1 MTKLPVLIVDD
12 ERICRSGILRLL
24 AADPEIEIA
33 GECAN
38 GLDAVAAIRARRP
51 RLVFLDIQMPEM
63 DGFEVLR
70 ALAPDE
76 TPAVIF
82 VTAYDQYA
90 IQAFEVNALDYLLK
104 PFSDERFV
112 RALARAK
119 TAPRQGLAALLEGA
133 KRPMRFVVRSGGRA
147 RFIDVVDVDWIES
160 AENYVC
166 LHSGA
171 ESGLLRETMNSLE
184 ARLQDAQ
191 FVRIH
196 RTLLVNAGHIRE
208 ISALG
213 SGEYEVLV
221 GEKLLKS
228 SRRYQRAVTNLIR
241 K

>member
-24 AADPEIEIA
+24 TADPEIEIA

-38 GLDAVAAIRARRP
+38 GLDAVAAIRAQRP
-51 RLVFLDIQMPEM
+51 GLVFLDIQMPEM

-70 ALAPDE
+70 ALAPEE

-104 PFSDERFV
+104 PFSDERFA

-119 TAPRQGLAALLEGA
+119 TSPRQSLGGLLEGGPQ
-133 KRPMRFVVRSGGRA
+133 PMRFVVRSGGRA
-147 RFIDVVDVDWIES
+147 RFIDVTDVDWIES

-166 LHSGA
+166 LHAGA

-184 ARLQDAQ
+184 MRLQQ

-196 RTLLVNAGHIRE
+196 RTLLVNARHIRE

-228 SRRYQRAVTNLIR
+228 SRRYQRAVTNLMR
-241 K
+241 R

>member
-1 MTKLPVLIVDD
+1 MTKLTVLIVDD

-24 AADPEIEIA
+24 ATDPEIEIA

-38 GLDAVAAIRARRP
+38 GLDAVAAIRGQRP
-51 RLVFLDIQMPEM
+51 GLVLLDIQMPEM

-70 ALAPDE
+70 ALAPE
-76 TPAVIF
+76 EIPAVIF

-90 IQAFEVNALDYLLK
+90 IRAFEVNALDYLLK
-104 PFSDERFV
+104 PFSDERFA

-119 TAPRQGLAALLEGA
+119 AAPRQSLAGLLEGGP
-133 KRPMRFVVRSGGRA
+133 RPMRFVVRSGGRA
-147 RFIDVVDVDWIES
+147 RFIDVADVDWIES

-166 LHSGA
+166 LHAGA

-184 ARLQDAQ
+184 ARLQQAQ

-196 RTLLVNAGHIRE
+196 RTLLVNASHIRE
-208 ISALG
+208 VSALG
-213 SGEYEVLV
+213 NGDYEVLV
-221 GEKLLKS
+221 GKKLLKS